1 MPNTVAVFIMHSAF
15 GILLLLMECILHPD
29 QCLEQLGPTVAM
41 FVVWA
46 IVFAES
52 GLFFGF
58 FLPGDSLLLTTGL
71 LAFKGFFSIWTLVPG
86 IVIGAILGD
95 NVGYWF
101 GQKVGP
107 PIFSRPESR
116 FFKPQNLAKAKEYY
130 EKYGPIT
137 IVLARFLPFIRTFVP
152 IVAGAVQMHYRTFFF
167 YNVVGG
173 LLWGAGVTLAGY
185 FLASIIPPDVLE
197 RYFIV
202 IVLLAFFVPG
212 IPTVLHVWNDNK
224 EAILARLR
232 GQPKA
237 S

>member
-1 MPNTVAVFIMHSAF
+1 MD
-15 GILLLLMECILHPD
+15 CILHP
-29 QCLEQLGPTVAM
+29 QHCLETLGPTVAM
-41 FVVWA
+41 LVVWG

-58 FLPGDSLLLTTGL
+58 FLPGDSLLLTVGL
-71 LAFKGFFSIWTLVPG
+71 LAFKEFFNVWILVPG
-86 IVIGAILGD
+86 IVIFAILGD

-107 PIFSRPESR
+107 PIFSRPQSR

-130 EKYGPIT
+130 DKYGPIT

-152 IVAGAVQMHYRTFFF
+152 IVAGAVAMNYRVFFT

-173 LLWGAGVTLAGY
+173 LLWGAGVTLTGY
-185 FLASIIPPDVLE
+185 FLGSLFPPEVLD
-197 RYFIV
+197 RYFII
-202 IVLLAFFVPG
+202 IVLCAFFIPG
-212 IPTVLHVWNDNK
+212 IPTLLHIWNDNK
-224 EAILARLR
+224 QAILARLR
-232 GQPKA
+232 REQKA

>member
-1 MPNTVAVFIMHSAF
+1 MDF
-15 GILLLLMECILHPD
+15 LLHPD
-29 QCLEQLGPTVAM
+29 KYLETLGPTVAIL
-41 FVVWA
+41 VVWG

-58 FLPGDSLLLTTGL
+58 FLPGDSLLLTAGL
-71 LAFKGFFSIWTLVPG
+71 LAFKGFLNIWLLVPG
-86 IVIGAILGD
+86 IGIAAILGD

-130 EKYGPIT
+130 DKYGPIT

-152 IVAGAVQMHYRTFFF
+152 IVAGAVQMQYRTFFI
-167 YNVVGG
+167 YNVMGG

-185 FLASIIPPDVLE
+185 FLASLIPPDVLE

-212 IPTVLHVWNDNK
+212 IPTVLHLWNENK

-232 GQPKA
+232 GQANA
-237 S
+237 SD

>member
-1 MPNTVAVFIMHSAF
+1 
-15 GILLLLMECILHPD
+15 MECILHPD

-41 FVVWA
+41 LVVWA

-71 LAFKGFFSIWTLVPG
+71 LAFTGFFNIWLITPG
-86 IVIGAILGD
+86 IVIAAIIGD

-101 GQKVGP
+101 GQWVGP

-116 FFKPQNLAKAKEYY
+116 LFKPQNLAKAREYY
-130 EKYGPIT
+130 DKYGPIT

-152 IVAGAVQMHYRTFFF
+152 IVAGAVKMNYRTFFF
-167 YNVVGG
+167 YNVVGAF
-173 LLWGAGVTLAGY
+173 LWGAGVTLVGY
-185 FLASIIPPDVLE
+185 FLASIIPPEVLE
-197 RYFIV
+197 RYFII
-202 IVLLAFFVPG
+202 IVLLAFFIPG
-212 IPTVLHVWNDNK
+212 IPTVLHIWNDNK
-224 EAILARLR
+224 ESIMAKIRR
-232 GQPKA
+232 QPKV

>member
-1 MPNTVAVFIMHSAF
+1 MDF
-15 GILLLLMECILHPD
+15 LLHPD
-29 QCLEQLGPTVAM
+29 KYLETLGPTVAIL
-41 FVVWA
+41 VVWG

-58 FLPGDSLLLTTGL
+58 FLPGDSLLLTAGL
-71 LAFKGFFSIWTLVPG
+71 LAFKGFLNIWLLVPG
-86 IVIGAILGD
+86 IGIAAILGD
-95 NVGYWF
+95 NVGYRF

-130 EKYGPIT
+130 DKYGPIT

-152 IVAGAVQMHYRTFFF
+152 IVAGAVQMQYRTFFI
-167 YNVVGG
+167 YNVMGG

-185 FLASIIPPDVLE
+185 FLASLIPPDVLE

-212 IPTVLHVWNDNK
+212 IPTVLHLWNENK

-232 GQPKA
+232 GQANA
-237 S
+237 SD